1 MRVLLLLAVLL
12 AVPGF
17 AAPLGEDDVVLVEEI
32 ENFGQTTALEPVAMD
47 DASGKLAM
55 ALNSADSI
63 AQGAVKLAAGKYTVL
78 VSVWA
83 PAGDQDGF
91 YVDVRDVRDRRVPPG
106 QRAWHTLA
114 YNIEAA
120 AEEIVP
126 ISVVVQEVGLRVD
139 QIAVVKGTY
148 KTDEVRAVDVPR
160 GKMQGVQVKL
170 EDLPRLATRAHL
182 ASVPE
187 APLQLGADTLLQC
200 SFDTEAEGAM
210 GSHERVDGKFG
221 QALYLGA
228 PDGRLVLDT
237 SKLTFGSEG
246 TVEFW
251 VRPRPAQRLWWDQG
265 WHYFLHCEPAEGQPE
280 QAVTIDIS
288 RHPSTQLRATV
299 ATRDGKAKEAASI
312 ATGEASIED
321 WHHLLFSWDFTRKPQ
336 YIWFLLDGVGTQ
348 VHFTPQFAPTQFGRI
363 EIGNAPLGS
372 GLPYLPIDGAVD
384 DVVVSGKSVRTRLQ
398 RTLGG

>member
-1 MRVLLLLAVLL
+1 MRVLLLMAVLL

-32 ENFGQTTALEPVAMD
+32 ENFGQTTGLDPVGMD

-55 ALNSADSI
+55 ALNSPESI
-63 AQGAVKLAAGKYTVL
+63 AQGAVRLAAGKYTVL

-91 YVDVRDVRDRRVPPG
+91 YVDIRDVRDRRVPPG
-106 QRAWHTLA
+106 QRAWHTMA
-114 YNIEAA
+114 YSLETTAK
-120 AEEIVP
+120 EVVP
-126 ISVVVQEVGLRVD
+126 IAVIVQEVGLRVD
-139 QIAVVKGTY
+139 QIAVVKGAF
-148 KTDEVRAVDVPR
+148 KTDEIRALDVPR

-170 EDLPRLATRAHL
+170 EDLPRLARRAHL

-187 APLQLGADTLLQC
+187 APLQLGTDTLMQR
-200 SFDTEAEGAM
+200 SFDTEAEGAT
-210 GSHERVDGKFG
+210 GAHELVEGKFG

-228 PDGRLVLDT
+228 PDGRLVLDS
-237 SKLTFGSEG
+237 SKLAFGAEG
-246 TVEFW
+246 TIEFW

-280 QAVTIDIS
+280 QAVSVDIS

-312 ATGEASIED
+312 ATGETSIDD
-321 WHHLLFSWDFTRKPQ
+321 WHHLLFSWDFTGKPQ
-336 YIWFLLDGVGTQ
+336 YVWFLLDGVGTQ

-363 EIGNAPLGS
+363 EIGNAPMES

-384 DVVVSGKSVRTRLQ
+384 DVVVSSKSVRTRLQ